1 MGNAEKILVLL
12 NRALRLEYSLII
24 HYPLINRS
32 IHDNDLKSMV
42 KTLGVMSI
50 KHADIVA
57 DAITSLGGTPDWS
70 FDPAPE
76 EIDLK
81 NIFQIQL
88 AKEKLALQLHSESSK
103 LIPDMA
109 LKTQFEALAVQEEEH
124 IKIVESILSW
134 LNHNKE

>member
-12 NRALRLEYSLII
+12 NQALRLEYSLII

-32 IHDNDLKSMV
+32 IHDN
-42 KTLGVMSI
+42 G
-50 KHADIVA
+50 
-57 DAITSLGGTPDWS
+57 
-70 FDPAPE
+70 
-76 EIDLK
+76 LK